1 MSMRKKLNQSE
12 KRVTIAITIN
22 PLLDKKISKLYKN
35 KSKQIEWLI
44 YQDLLKNNH
53 IEEMPL

>member
-1 MSMRKKLNQSE
+1 MRKKLEESE

-22 PLLDKKISKLYKN
+22 PLLDKKLTQLYKN

-44 YQDLLKNNH
+44 YQHLLKNNE
-53 IEEMPL
+53 IDEMPL

>member
-1 MSMRKKLNQSE
+1 MRKKLDKSE
-12 KRVTIAITIN
+12 KRITIAITIN
-22 PLLDKKISKLYKN
+22 PLLDKKISELYKN

-53 IEEMPL
+53 IKSMPL